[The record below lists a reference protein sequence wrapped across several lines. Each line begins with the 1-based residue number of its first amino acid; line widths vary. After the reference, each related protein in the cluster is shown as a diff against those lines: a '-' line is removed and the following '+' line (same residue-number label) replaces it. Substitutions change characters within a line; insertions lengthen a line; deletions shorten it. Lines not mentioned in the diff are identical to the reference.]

1 MSCFLGFTL
10 KYFPPKEELNSKYW
24 VHEGSLHYSLYF
36 YTYLKFFLSILWVQ
50 INHWDMTWFCF
61 YLQKCYFHIWS
72 STDVYIFSHILW
84 ELHFEYFICKFFW
97 SGSFRYSELEV
108 FLAQAKVKYKT
119 CTIPGQG
126 CLLQSSFM
134 SVNIM
139 DEFRPGGRQTNS
151 LYQKKKKIAH
161 TQCPD
166 HTPLTQK
173 TLCHHQPL

>member
-1 MSCFLGFTL
+1 MRGHYTILFTFIPICNFSYQFYEC
-10 KYFPPKEELNSKYW
+10 KSIIETW
-24 VHEGSLHYSLYF
+24 HGSAFTYKSAIFIYDPVLM
-36 YTYLKFFLSILWVQ
+36 YTYS
-50 INHWDMTWFCF
+50 H
-61 YLQKCYFHIWS
+61 
-72 STDVYIFSHILW
+72 IFSENCILNI
-84 ELHFEYFICKFFW
+84 LYASFFW

-151 LYQKKKKIAH
+151 LYQKKKKLH
-161 TQCPD
+161 TRTVSWS
-166 HTPLTQK
+166 HTTHPENSLPSPATI
-173 TLCHHQPL
+173 TLCSAFI